1 MRRPHF
7 KQWLSKELKYL
18 SGEDTVALRRLA
30 YLAQTSIPRL
40 RERLVLYAIE
50 INRAERLK
58 GFLYNSNY
66 LEELETVQRIIGN
79 DSACALDEKTLTCIP
94 ARYQKAISSFNA
106 AYRQIDTLKESK
118 RLRWQRTVRLQK
130 EKGISN
136 ADIYKQ
142 LGLDPGNINA
152 YLKNGDM
159 DRVTLN
165 TATTIMKYTMRTDWE
180 LSS

>member
-7 KQWLSKELKYL
+7 KQWLSRELKYL
-18 SGEDTVALRRLA
+18 SGEDTIALRRLA
-30 YLAQTSIPRL
+30 YLAQTSVPRL
-40 RERLVLYAIE
+40 RERLILYAIAT
-50 INRAERLK
+50 NRAERLK
-58 GFLYNSNY
+58 NFLYDSNY
-66 LEELETVQRIIGN
+66 LEELETIRRVIGN
-79 DSACALDEKTLTCIP
+79 NDAHALDKKTRTSLP

-142 LGLDPGNINA
+142 LGLDPGNVNA

-165 TATTIMKYTMRTDWE
+165 TATTIMKYTMKTD
-180 LSS
+180 